1 MTDVFISYSS
11 DNREKARAIAVEL
24 ERRGLT
30 VWWDRVIP
38 PGRQYDEII
47 EEELA
52 AARCVVVLWSA
63 SSVASKW
70 VRIEAGEA
78 LRQDR
83 LVPALIEPEVRI
95 PLEFS
100 RVQAADLSA
109 WSADQASEAFEHF
122 FAAVS
127 RRPPPGPGP
136 GPRPKPPPPPLPPP
150 VPTPLQGGIKG
161 WGLKQWSW
169 VGAAVL
175 LAGGLSQVPT
185 TPSGPQG
192 MVPAPEPAPAPGPSI
207 VPRQGTLTPPEELL
221 DGGIDSPVQWRD
233 HVLNYTGRLFWDGR
247 SALGKLSLTATDQ
260 GNGQTVAQGDFQVM
274 PLQVNP
280 QRIRFN
286 MRLSVAGDSHT
297 PTAHVHD
304 INLIYDRQPN
314 NRWRFVQNCPESNR
328 CY

>member
-1 MTDVFISYSS
+1 MSDVFISYSS
-11 DNREKARAIAVEL
+11 DDREVARAIAAEL
-24 ERRGLT
+24 EQRGLT

-38 PGRQYDEII
+38 PGRQYDEVI
-47 EEELA
+47 EEKLV

-63 SSVASKW
+63 RAAASKW

-83 LVPALIEPEVRI
+83 LVPALIEASVRI

-109 WSADQASEAFEHF
+109 WQPGQHSEAFEQF

-127 RRPPPGPGP
+127 KSPTPGPA
-136 GPRPKPPPPPLPPP
+136 PRPRPEPPAPAPAPAA
-150 VPTPLQGGIKG
+150 PTLLHTLRS
-161 WGLKQWSW
+161 WGLKQWTW
-169 VGAAVL
+169 VGVAVL

-185 TPSGPQG
+185 PSADRQPID
-192 MVPAPEPAPAPGPSI
+192 PAPGPSV
-207 VPRQGTLTPPEELL
+207 VPGQVNLTPPVEMF

-233 HVLNYTGRLFWDGR
+233 HILNYSGKLLWDGR
-247 SALGKLSLTATDQ
+247 STLGKLSFTATDQ
-260 GNGQTVAQGDFQVM
+260 GNGQTVAQGDYQVM
-274 PLQVNP
+274 LLKVNP
-280 QRIRFN
+280 QRIRLN
-286 MRLSVAGDSHT
+286 MRLALAGDSHT
-297 PTAHVHD
+297 PSAHSHD

-314 NRWRFVQNCPESNR
+314 GRWRFVQNCPGPNT